1 MDKKIMAVTNFYKQ
15 KYFFEDEFM
24 DLPPKVLDEIQI
36 LLVKLAEKTHSIVQ
50 LGFYDDGEIFL
61 ETIQVEGDFS
71 YDEIGAPLIAKKTK
85 LENSELFNMLEN
97 WYSLNFTDAGINK
110 RNELLDMFNEDI
122 DDNFVYDELKAMED
136 LKDFFE
142 EGDNNGL
149 NI

>member
-15 KYFFEDEFM
+15 KYFFEEEFT
-24 DLPPKVLDEIQI
+24 DLPQKVRDEIQI

-71 YDEIGAPLIAKKTK
+71 YDEIGAPLVAKRTQQ
-85 LENSELFNMLEN
+85 ENSELFNMLEN
-97 WYSLNFTDAGINK
+97 WYSLNFTNEGKNK
-110 RNELLDMFNEDI
+110 RDELLDMFNET
-122 DDNFVYDELKAMED
+122 DDSFIYDELQAMEE

-142 EGDNNGL
+142 KGE
-149 NI
+149 